1 MKINPYFLII
11 LATAIWGTSGPFVKL
26 LALPPTTLSFFRMG
40 IPTIVLFVVF
50 RIQGHQ
56 LFQGDIKWMLIASVL
71 NALRMFFYFS
81 GYIYTSIGNAVLM
94 LYTWPIFA
102 AIFGFL
108 ILGEALTSRK
118 VLLLFIAFGG
128 ILLVSLQYGF
138 SVSSEDV
145 LGMASMIFAGM
156 LYAITVVIF
165 KKESTKFTRNETIFY
180 QNLIGTFI
188 FLPFLFINDPL
199 PSTLRLAGASFYGF
213 WIGILGF
220 GLFFT
225 ALKKTTASTA
235 SFLSYFE
242 VPFAI
247 LYGFFFF
254 EESITWNMILGGA
267 LIIGSSAFIQRKE

>member
-1 MKINPYFLII
+1 
-11 LATAIWGTSGPFVKL
+11 
-26 LALPPTTLSFFRMG
+26 MG
-40 IPTIVLFVVF
+40 IPTIVLFLLF
-50 RIQGHQ
+50 RMQGQ
-56 LFQGDIKWMLIASVL
+56 KLFQGDIKWMLIASAL
-71 NALRMFFYFS
+71 NAIRMFFYFS
-81 GYIYTSIGNAVLM
+81 GYIYTTIGNAVIM

-108 ILGEALTSRK
+108 ILGEALTLRK
-118 VLLLFIAFGG
+118 VLLLIVAFCG
-128 ILLVSLQYGF
+128 ILLVSLNYEF
-138 SVSSEDV
+138 STSSLDL

-156 LYAITVVIF
+156 IYAITVVIF

-188 FLPFLFINDPL
+188 FLPFLFMNDPF
-199 PSTLRLAGASFYGF
+199 PSAIKLVGASFYGF

-242 VPFAI
+242 VLFAI

-254 EESITWNMILGGA
+254 EEPITWNMILGGA
-267 LIIGSSAFIQRKE
+267 LIIGSSAFIQMRKT